1 MLLYL
6 YPSQGTA
13 WGVVNVQPVATERT
27 LLGVSGGR
35 ATGWACV
42 SFMVSSA
49 LTQQRA
55 FLRALGF
62 VTATGSFPALSQP
75 SREVLTLSS
84 TSLEGN
90 TQAQSGRGAQSRS
103 HSTPRSRAKARTWS
117 LPDQCLR
124 RSSGRCGLR
133 WDSALVML
141 TASIPPA
148 KCSHVTWEVNMTPT
162 VSALSTVG
170 SPEDMG

>member
-1 MLLYL
+1 MFLYL
-6 YPSQGTA
+6 YPSQGAA

-35 ATGWACV
+35 ATGWAGV

-62 VTATGSFPALSQP
+62 VTATGSFPAPSQP
-75 SREVLTLSS
+75 SCEVLTLSS

-90 TQAQSGRGAQSRS
+90 TQAQGGRGAQSRS

-117 LPDQCLR
+117 LPDQCL
-124 RSSGRCGLR
+124 
-133 WDSALVML
+133 
-141 TASIPPA
+141 
-148 KCSHVTWEVNMTPT
+148 
-162 VSALSTVG
+162 
-170 SPEDMG
+170 